1 MQRVSR
7 RSFLSALGAGA
18 VGGRIF
24 GGAALAWPRGLHAL
38 ARLEPLRDS
47 PEFWSALQDEF
58 LIPDDRIYLNVGTLG
73 AQPRVVVDAVVE
85 HTRRVAETYP
95 PRIDWDALKAELGRM
110 LRGDPSGF
118 VFPRNT
124 TEAMSFV
131 ANGLEFDAGDE
142 ILTTHHEHIGGRCC
156 WELVAARHDL
166 TLRELALPPVDE
178 GPEAV
183 VEVFRRAMTPR
194 TRVVSVAHLTFTNGR
209 ILPVAELA
217 ALCRERGVVCVLDG
231 AHPPGLMPVDL
242 RALAEAG
249 VDFYASSPHKW
260 LLAPQGTGL
269 LWMADRWRTR
279 LWPTLASGGWDD
291 LDLGAHRFN
300 HLGSLDESR
309 LAGLVAALAF
319 FDEIGLET
327 AHARIR
333 GLRRRLIEGLAE
345 VDGVRIT
352 SPTDDVF
359 GAGMV
364 SFTVDGIAGLDLQ
377 RELGATD
384 KIRSRVISEFDLGWM
399 RLSPHVYNSESDI
412 DTAVRRIAEA
422 AARG

>member
-1 MQRVSR
+1 MSR
-7 RSFLSALGAGA
+7 RPAGPVTRRGFLAALSGTALGGSL
-18 VGGRIF
+18 V
-24 GGAALAWPRGLHAL
+24 WPRAIHAL
-38 ARLEPLRDS
+38 ERLDPLRGS
-47 PEFWSALQDEF
+47 AEYWGALQQEF

-95 PRIDWDALKAELGRM
+95 PRIDWDALKSALGHM
-110 LRGDPSGF
+110 LGADPAGF

-131 ANGLEFDAGDE
+131 ANGLEFAAGDE
-142 ILTTHHEHIGGRCC
+142 ILTTHHEHIGGRSC
-156 WELVAARHDL
+156 WELMAARYDL
-166 TLRELALPPVDE
+166 RLHELALSPVEE
-178 GPEAV
+178 GDEAV
-183 VEVFRRAMTPR
+183 VERAMTPR
-194 TRVVSVAHLTFTNGR
+194 TRVLSVSHVTFTNGR
-209 ILPVAELA
+209 VLPVAALA
-217 ALCRERGVVCVLDG
+217 ALCRERDVVCVIDG
-231 AHPPGLMPVDL
+231 AHPPGLIPLDL
-242 RALAEAG
+242 DAFAAAG

-269 LWMADRWRTR
+269 LWMGERWRTQ

-291 LDLGAHRFN
+291 LELGAHRFN

-319 FDEIGLET
+319 FDEVGLDA
-327 AHARIR
+327 AHSRIR
-333 GLRRRLIEGLAE
+333 GLRRRLIDGLSG
-345 VDGVRIT
+345 VSGVRIT
-352 SPTDDVF
+352 SPRDDVF

-377 RELGATD
+377 SELGGAD
-384 KIRSRVISEFDLGWM
+384 KIRTRVISEFDLGWM

-412 DTAVRRIAEA
+412 DTTVRRIAEA
-422 AARG
+422 AARA

>member
-1 MQRVSR
+1 MSPPAGPVTR
-7 RSFLSALGAGA
+7 RGFLAALG
-18 VGGRIF
+18 GG
-24 GGAALAWPRGLHAL
+24 ALAWPRAIHAL
-38 ARLEPLRDS
+38 ERLDPLRGQS
-47 PEFWSALQDEF
+47 GYWGLLQDEF

-95 PRIDWDALKAELGRM
+95 PRIDWDALKGQLGRM
-110 LRGDPSGF
+110 LRADPAGF

-131 ANGLEFDAGDE
+131 ANGLDFTAGDE
-142 ILTTHHEHIGGRCC
+142 IVTTHHEHIGGRSC
-156 WELVAARHDL
+156 WELVAARYDL
-166 TLRELALPPVDE
+166 SLHELALPPVDA

-183 VEVFRRAMTPR
+183 VDVFRRAMTPR
-194 TRVVSVAHLTFTNGR
+194 TRVLSVSHVTFTNGR
-209 ILPVAELA
+209 VMPVAALA
-217 ALCRERGVVCVLDG
+217 ALCRERGVVCVIDG

-242 RALAEAG
+242 DTFAEAG

-269 LWMADRWRTR
+269 LWMAERWRTR

-319 FDEIGLET
+319 FDTIGLET
-327 AHARIR
+327 THARIR
-333 GLRRRLIEGLAE
+333 GLRRRLIEGLRE
-345 VDGVRIT
+345 VDGVRFT
-352 SPTDDVF
+352 SPQDDVF

-364 SFTVDGIAGLDLQ
+364 SFTVDGISGLDLQ
-377 RELGATD
+377 RELGGAD
-384 KIRSRVISEFDLGWM
+384 KIRTRVISEFDLGWM
-399 RLSPHVYNSESDI
+399 RLSPHIYNSESDI

-422 AARG
+422 AGGE

>member
-1 MQRVSR
+1 VGRGVVGG
-7 RSFLSALGAGA
+7 ALG
-18 VGGRIF
+18 
-24 GGAALAWPRGLHAL
+24 GGAALAWPEAILGLERL
-38 ARLEPLRDS
+38 APLRGS
-47 PEFWSALQDEF
+47 PEYWSALQAEF

-95 PRIDWDALKAELGRM
+95 PRIDWDALKSQLGGM
-110 LRGDPSGF
+110 LRADPRGF

-131 ANGLEFDAGDE
+131 ANGLDWSAGDE

-156 WELVAARHDL
+156 WELIAARYDVRLH
-166 TLRELALPPVDE
+166 ELALPPVDE

-183 VEVFRRAMTPR
+183 VEVFRRAMTPH
-194 TRVVSVAHLTFTNGR
+194 TRVLSVSHVTFTNGR
-209 ILPVAELA
+209 VLPVAALA
-217 ALCRERGVVCVLDG
+217 ALCRERGVVCVIDG
-231 AHPPGLMPVDL
+231 AHPPGLIPVDL
-242 RALAEAG
+242 DAFAEAG

-260 LLAPQGTGL
+260 LLAPQGTGM
-269 LWMADRWRTR
+269 LWMAERWRTE

-291 LDLGAHRFN
+291 LELGAHRFN

-319 FDEIGLET
+319 FDEVGLEA

-333 GLRRRLIEGLAE
+333 TLRRRLIDGLRD
-345 VDGVRIT
+345 VRGLRIT

-364 SFTVDGIAGLDLQ
+364 SFTLGGVAGLDLQ
-377 RELGATD
+377 RELGGSD
-384 KIRSRVISEFDLGWM
+384 KIRTRVISEFDLGWM
-399 RLSPHVYNSESDI
+399 RLSPHIYNGESDI
-412 DTAVRRIAEA
+412 DTAIARIAA
-422 AARG
+422 VAARG